1 MFLIIYIISMVGNTL
16 TTVTITAGP
25 LLGFPMYHFL
35 AHLSFI
41 DGCYSCVDITKLI
54 VHSLSERKI
63 SPFSEC
69 MIQIFGEH
77 LFTGAD
83 VIVLT
88 VMAYNHYVGICKSLK
103 HTTIMNWQLCGLLVG
118 VVWVGGFSLATTQ
131 ILFIFRLPFCG
142 PNIRDHFMCDLNP
155 FLNLALIP
163 IL

>member
-1 MFLIIYIISMVGNTL
+1 MFLIIYIISIVGNTL

-77 LFTGAD
+77 LFAGAD

-88 VMAYNHYVGICKSLK
+88 VMAYNQYYVAICKPLQ

-118 VVWVGGFSLATTQ
+118 VVWVGGFPLATIQ
-131 ILFIFRLPFCG
+131 ILFFFRLPSVVLTSEITLCV
-142 PNIRDHFMCDLNP
+142 I
-155 FLNLALIP
+155 
-163 IL
+163 